1 MKIPGGKTGSVKR
14 MKKEMERSTGG
25 QHWVRYVK
33 AGEDMTVR
41 FLTEPGDWYAYRE
54 HYSKDVNFFPCVG
67 DDNDCPGCE
76 SDNEQVRS
84 GSRRF
89 LANALEPE
97 TGRVIALKLPLDLAN
112 RLVARYERYGDTI
125 VDRDYTLHRMGKG
138 LDTTYDVTPETQSK
152 MDVSRFDL
160 VDLEKALVDQFEE
173 AFDIGSDDEEEEKP
187 PTRSSKRRTKVVEDD
202 DEDTDDDLDSEVPSE
217 PSTSTDED
225 DDEGYLNE
233 SQALKMSRDEL
244 NELAKQYGV
253 KVKTTMNKQE
263 MVDAIFSAA
272 E

>member
-1 MKIPGGKTGSVKR
+1 MKIPGGKSGSVDR
-14 MKKEMERSTGG
+14 LKKEMKKATGG
-25 QHWVRYVK
+25 NVWVRYVK

-67 DDNDCPGCE
+67 EDNDCPGCE
-76 SDNEQVRS
+76 SDNEQVKS
-84 GSRRF
+84 ASRRF
-89 LANALEPE
+89 LANALEVE

-125 VDRDYTLHRMGKG
+125 VDRDYTLHRMGTG
-138 LDTTYDVTPETQSK
+138 LETSYDVTPETQSV
-152 MDVSRFDL
+152 MDTSRFDL
-160 VDLEKALVDQFEE
+160 VDLEKALVDQFED
-173 AFDIGSDDEEEEKP
+173 AFDIGDDEEDTPRP
-187 PTRSSKRRTKVVEDD
+187 PTKASKRRTKVVEDT
-202 DEDTDDDLDSEVPSE
+202 DEDTDDDLDNEVPSE
-217 PSTSTDED
+217 PSTSADEG
-225 DDEGYLNE
+225 DDEGYLTE

-244 NELAKQYGV
+244 TELAKQYDV